1 MHCFIW
7 CVGLPARYLLSDSS
21 RQRATTIIGKAL
33 QRTRNSQPS
42 DLVAENKGHAGM
54 TIVALLGLKGLAFCA
69 RTNSGTARKDLLPSP
84 LLFLF
89 VSGVTPH
96 IRSLM

>member
-1 MHCFIW
+1 M
-7 CVGLPARYLLSDSS
+7 A
-21 RQRATTIIGKAL
+21 KAL
-33 QRTRNSQPS
+33 QRTRNSPPS

-54 TIVALLGLKGLAFCA
+54 SIVALLGGGLRVWLSVLA
-69 RTNSGTARKDLLPSP
+69 RIQAQLERGRFPSP
-84 LLFLF
+84 LLFLS

>member
-1 MHCFIW
+1 M
-7 CVGLPARYLLSDSS
+7 A
-21 RQRATTIIGKAL
+21 KAL
-33 QRTRNSQPS
+33 QRTRNSPPS

-54 TIVALLGLKGLAFCA
+54 SIVALLGGGVKGLAFCA

-84 LLFLF
+84 LLFLS

>member
-54 TIVALLGLKGLAFCA
+54 TIVALLGGA
-69 RTNSGTARKDLLPSP
+69 
-84 LLFLF
+84 
-89 VSGVTPH
+89 
-96 IRSLM
+96 